1 MTSQLSFTAIGISS
15 SVWATL
21 AVSGLVASCPSLCRA
36 LANEAPGST
45 HVAVWKDDKK
55 AAFLLMFDDGEPTHL
70 VTVIPELKKRGF
82 IGTFY
87 LNPNANWFVPMK
99 GRWEKEATEAGMVF
113 GNHTMNHC
121 GAKTATEAEAEIA
134 PCNEYVLGLY
144 PALKR
149 PRLISFC
156 RPGGSPWTVSPE
168 EMQRLLIKYNLIQRP
183 PPDGRFAGIHLKTAE
198 ALIQVVDGVLA
209 TGGVDQ
215 LFFHGVGGDWLS
227 QPKEDFVKVLDHLA
241 ANREKL
247 WVTDPVSVHQ
257 YETERAGA
265 TTKVIQAGATEIR
278 LALSTS
284 ADPVFYD
291 APLTLLTQVS
301 PAWKTCRVDQSGTS
315 VTVPVVNGVVRYDA
329 KPGSDE
335 IVIRLLP

>member
-1 MTSQLSFTAIGISS
+1 
-15 SVWATL
+15 VWTTL
-21 AVSGLVASCPSLCRA
+21 AVSGLVAACPTLCRA

-45 HVAVWKDDKK
+45 QVAGWKDDKK

-70 VTVIPELKKRGF
+70 ATVIPELKKRGF

-87 LNPNANWFVPMK
+87 LNPNAKWFVPMK

-113 GNHTMNHC
+113 GNHTMNHS
-121 GAKTATEAEAEIA
+121 GARNATEAEAEIA
-134 PCNEYVLGLY
+134 PANDCVLGLY
-144 PALKR
+144 PDRKR
-149 PRLISFC
+149 PRLLSFC
-156 RPGGSPWTVSPE
+156 RPGGSPWDVTPE
-168 EMQRLLIKYNLIQRP
+168 DMQRLLKKYNLVQRP

-209 TGGVDQ
+209 KGGVDQ

-227 QPKEDFVKVLDHLA
+227 QPKEDFVIVLDHLA

-265 TTKVIQAGATEIR
+265 AVKVIQAGATEIR

-291 APLTLLTQVS
+291 EPLTLLTHVS
-301 PAWKTCRVDQSGTS
+301 PDWKTCRIEQSGKSIT
-315 VTVPVVNGVVRYDA
+315 VTAINGVVRYDA
-329 KPGSDE
+329 KPGGE
-335 IVIRLLP
+335 VIVIRLLP